1 MKILSKV
8 HAPGI
13 LGNPTRRALKRF
25 TYPIELHWNLIG
37 LVFPF
42 FCTIYAMKY
51 HTNKATASILQYRH
65 PVIENAKANL
75 NTRLLTLSIVLHHHF
90 IAIITNWLLGQFRP
104 APPPSSV
111 HDPIETDNKINI
123 HKPKAPTNS
132 DIIPPFLLIV
142 LHTVVD
148 HKDRYTRWYPFQVRG
163 QQ

>member
-75 NTRLLTLSIVLHHHF
+75 PDYRLCLLYCTISL
-90 IAIITNWLLGQFRP
+90 LLGQTRP

-148 HKDRYTRWYPFQVRG
+148 HKDRYTRWYSFQVRG